1 MTVESAMKVND
12 SMPINVGWYY
22 QMYPEQSSNW
32 VEVIAIEDG
41 MVTVR
46 GREDTIA
53 AWSVPIWKFDD
64 LVVAYMIKGSF
75 IETEDELFILA
86 AEDGTDLLGS

>member
-22 QMYPEQSSNW
+22 QMYPEESSNW
-32 VEVIAIEDG
+32 VEVISIADG

-53 AWSVPIWKFDD
+53 AWSVPTWKFDD
-64 LVVAYMIKGSF
+64 LIVAYMIKGSF
-75 IETEDELFILA
+75 IETEDDVYLLA
-86 AEDGTDLLGS
+86 DESGNDLLGS